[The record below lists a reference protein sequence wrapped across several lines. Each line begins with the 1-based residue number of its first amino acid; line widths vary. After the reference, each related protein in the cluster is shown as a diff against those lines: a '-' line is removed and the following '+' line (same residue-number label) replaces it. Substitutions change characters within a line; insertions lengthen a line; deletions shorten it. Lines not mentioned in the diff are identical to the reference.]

1 MAFSNKRKVVISKGD
16 SFKKKETEIKSLL
29 RKNEGED
36 DPENI
41 KLCNDTEKGNRFNRI
56 EIFFS
61 PCNLEFLLRCQ
72 KGQTSTFFKI
82 TYTFFIQILQIFSNN
97 SNHYSNR
104 YVYFK

>member
-41 KLCNDTEKGNRFNRI
+41 
-56 EIFFS
+56 FS
-61 PCNLEFLLRCQ
+61 HQVMQRHG
-72 KGQTSTFFKI
+72 KRGTDSTGLK
-82 TYTFFIQILQIFSNN
+82 
-97 SNHYSNR
+97 YSFPL
-104 YVYFK
+104 VI